1 MNIFFCPIH
10 YLIFLLAVWSL
21 LCIFLMVVSHDCVQV
36 EQYFY
41 TRLLGL
47 DTVPGSWAAVRG
59 ELAACLAVLWV
70 WAYFCTWKRR
80 RTTQLSRQPSWQR
93 TFAKFHS
100 A

>member
-1 MNIFFCPIH
+1 M
-10 YLIFLLAVWSL
+10 LTS
-21 LCIFLMVVSHDCVQV
+21 CVEV

-47 DTVPGSWAAVRG
+47 DTAPGSWAAVRG
-59 ELAACLAVLWV
+59 ELAACLAVTWV

-80 RTTQLSRQPSWQR
+80 RTTQLSRQRSWQR

-100 A
+100 ARRRPLIY

>member
-1 MNIFFCPIH
+1 
-10 YLIFLLAVWSL
+10 
-21 LCIFLMVVSHDCVQV
+21 MVVSHDCVQV

-47 DTVPGSWAAVRG
+47 DTAVPGSWAAVRG

-80 RTTQLSRQPSWQR
+80 RTTQLSRQELATDLREVSHCLKK
-93 TFAKFHS
+93 AS
-100 A
+100 SL

>member
-1 MNIFFCPIH
+1 M
-10 YLIFLLAVWSL
+10 
-21 LCIFLMVVSHDCVQV
+21 QV

-47 DTVPGSWAAVRG
+47 DTGPGSWAAVRG

-80 RTTQLSRQPSWQR
+80 RTTQLSRQRSWQR

-100 A
+100 ARRGPLIY